1 MKIDVHAACYPKP
14 YLDELKKVGVGG
26 EGGIGVDIPAW
37 TNVEERL
44 ADMDKLGIS
53 VQVLGLS
60 APNVYFPD
68 DGLSKALAQMTND
81 FMADICRKYPD
92 RFLCLA
98 SVPLNNLDYAMDE
111 LHRALDVLRM
121 DGIFLGTNVNQI
133 SLSDDRFLPFF
144 EEVNKRNVPMALHP
158 LRAIGQDLLPAEDIA
173 LQVPSNVGF
182 LFETTR
188 VVAEMTFKGTF
199 EKYQNLTFI
208 LPHLGGATPF
218 LYPRWEWNYR
228 VRPESHPLK
237 RVPHPPSHYLKRHYY
252 DTALAYTAPTLRCTI
267 ELAGLDHVV
276 FGTDWPYTKDV
287 RMDGMIANIE
297 TYGFSEQEKEQVYFR
312 NAMNLF
318 PHLKS
323 P

>member
-26 EGGIGVDIPAW
+26 EGGIGVDIPVW
-37 TNVEERL
+37 TSVEERL

-121 DGIFLGTNVNQI
+121 DGIFLGTNINQI

-237 RVPHPPSHYLKRHYY
+237 RVPRPPSHYLKRQYY

-318 PHLKS
+318 PKLKS
-323 P
+323 L

>member
-1 MKIDVHAACYPKP
+1 MKIDVHATCYPKP
-14 YLDELKKVGVGG
+14 YMDELKKVGVGG
-26 EGGIGVDIPAW
+26 EGGIGVDIPVW
-37 TNVEERL
+37 TSVEERL

-158 LRAIGQDLLPAEDIA
+158 LRAIGQDLLPPEDIA
-173 LQVPSNVGF
+173 LQIPSNVGF

-188 VVAEMTFKGTF
+188 VAAEMTFKGTF

-218 LYPRWEWNYR
+218 LYPRWEWNYS

-252 DTALAYTAPTLRCTI
+252 DTALAYTAPALRCTI

-297 TYGFSEQEKEQVYFR
+297 TYGFSEQQKEQVYFR

-318 PHLKS
+318 PHVKS
-323 P
+323 L

>member
-1 MKIDVHAACYPKP
+1 VKVDVHAACYPKP
-14 YLDELKKVGVGG
+14 YMEELKKAGVGG
-26 EGGIGVDIPAW
+26 EGGIGVDIPVW
-37 TNVEERL
+37 TGAEERL

-68 DGLSKALAQMTND
+68 DGLSRALAQMTND
-81 FMADICRKYPD
+81 FMADICRKHPD

-98 SVPLNNLDYAMDE
+98 SVPLNNLDHAMDE
-111 LHRALDVLRM
+111 LHRALDVLHM

-144 EEVNKRNVPMALHP
+144 EKVNKRKIPMALHP
-158 LRAIGQDLLPAEDIA
+158 MRAIGQDLLPAEDIA
-173 LQVPSNVGF
+173 LQIPSNVGF

-188 VVAEMTFKGTF
+188 VVAEMTIKGTF

-208 LPHLGGATPF
+208 LPHMGGATPF

-228 VRPESHPLK
+228 VRTEGHPVR

-252 DTALAYTAPTLRCTI
+252 DTALAYTAPTIRCTI
-267 ELAGLDHVV
+267 ELAGVDHVV
-276 FGTDWPYTKDV
+276 FGTDWPYTIDV
-287 RMDGMIANIE
+287 RTDGMLAAIE
-297 TYGFSEQEKEQVYFR
+297 TYGFSEQEKEKVYFR

-318 PHLKS
+318 PRLKS
-323 P
+323 L

>member
-218 LYPRWEWNYR
+218 LYPRWEWNYS

-323 P
+323 L

>member
-14 YLDELKKVGVGG
+14 YLEELRKVGVGG
-26 EGGIGVDIPAW
+26 EGGIGVDIPVW
-37 TNVEERL
+37 TSAEERI
-44 ADMDKLGIS
+44 AEMDKLGITI
-53 VQVLGLS
+53 QVLGLS

-68 DGLSKALAQMTND
+68 DGLSRELAQMTND
-81 FMADICRKYPD
+81 FIADICRKYPE
-92 RFLCLA
+92 RFLGLA
-98 SVPLNNLDYAMDE
+98 SVPLNNMDYAMDE

-121 DGIFLGTNVNQI
+121 DGVFLGTNVNQI

-144 EEVNKRNVPMALHP
+144 EEVNKRSIPMALHP
-158 LRAIGQDLLPAEDIA
+158 MRAIGQDLLPAEDIA

-199 EKYQNLTFI
+199 ERYQNLVFI
-208 LPHLGGATPF
+208 LSHLGGATPF

-228 VRPESHPLK
+228 VRPESHRLK
-237 RVPHPPSHYLKRHYY
+237 RVPHPPSHYLKRQYY
-252 DTALAYTAPTLRCTI
+252 DTALAYTGSTLTCTI
-267 ELAGLDHVV
+267 ELAGVDHIL

-287 RMDGMIANIE
+287 RTDGMIANIE

-318 PHLKS
+318 PKLKRA
-323 P
+323 

>member
-14 YLDELKKVGVGG
+14 YLDELKKIGIGG

-37 TNVEERL
+37 TSAEERIAEL
-44 ADMDKLGIS
+44 DRLGID

-60 APNVYFPD
+60 APNVYVPD
-68 DGLSKALAQMTND
+68 AGLSRELAVMTND
-81 FMADICRKYPD
+81 FIAGVCKKHPG
-92 RFLCLA
+92 RFLSLA
-98 SVPLNNLDYAMDE
+98 SVPLNDLDYAVSE
-111 LHRALDVLRM
+111 LHRALDVLQM
-121 DGIFLGTNVNQI
+121 DGVFLGTNVNQV

-158 LRAIGQDLLPAEDIA
+158 MRAIGQDLLPREDIL

-208 LPHLGGATPF
+208 LSHLGGATPF

-228 VRPESHPLK
+228 IRPESHPLK

-252 DTALAYTAPTLRCTI
+252 DTALAYANPTLRCTI
-267 ELAGLDHVV
+267 ELAGVDHLV
-276 FGTDWPYTKDV
+276 FGTDWPYTRDA
-287 RMDGMIANIE
+287 RLDGMIANIE
-297 TYGFSEQEKEQVYFR
+297 TYGFSNEEKEKVYFR
-312 NAMNLF
+312 NAMHLF
-318 PHLKS
+318 PKLKLA
-323 P
+323 

>member
-1 MKIDVHAACYPKP
+1 
-14 YLDELKKVGVGG
+14 VGG

-218 LYPRWEWNYR
+218 LYPRWEWNYS

-323 P
+323 L